1 MSFWDHM
8 KLWEKMLLVL
18 AVGMFLTLLA
28 GCLKLI
34 YNNYRV
40 KKHTKI
46 AEARKSHIESI
57 GGGTDLVK
65 SKQDEIPFGIKAL
78 EAGVEVEGIYIS
90 RPNTPARYTQ
100 SQATLVG
107 SDAASQKSRG
117 QGPPSPRFAH
127 GNGSGSSSP
136 APSMKSG
143 RPMVYQPSPYVQLP
157 PASYAGMS
165 SVRSSA
171 SSLNGTPPI
180 TRHSSTERVQQNH
193 RPYSEN
199 GQDWQGKSIPT
210 IPDADTL
217 AKLEGRQS
225 SGYDYSKSG
234 KRGSSRTPS
243 PPESQ
248 VSPSLPSVD
257 EDGPS
262 EESSRESD
270 SSLERRQHP
279 RYSRPGG
286 LLATYSSPSLPS
298 ALNRPVSET
307 TQGDLSALHSH
318 RLSHAAEVG
327 QLLPRKRQSNNPGSV
342 TPTGEVSQPFYSQAT
357 SDPVYALDISIPK
370 GGLDG
375 LHYPQLPSMDSLP
388 TRKDTPFDSDSNW
401 LPGSEQGEQVL
412 SSSDSSP
419 ERKPI
424 KGKGKNLLKKGKGK
438 DVDLEAQ
445 S

>member
-18 AVGMFLTLLA
+18 AVAMFLTLVA
-28 GCLKLI
+28 ACLKLI
-34 YNNYRV
+34 YNKYRV

-65 SKQDEIPFGIKAL
+65 SKEEDIPFGIKAL

-90 RPNTPARYTQ
+90 RPNTPACYTQ

-117 QGPPSPRFAH
+117 QGPPSPRFIH

-180 TRHSSTERVQQNH
+180 TRHSSTERVSQNH
-193 RPYSEN
+193 RAHSEN

-210 IPDADTL
+210 VPDADTL

-270 SSLERRQHP
+270 SSFERRQHP

-286 LLATYSSPSLPS
+286 FLATYSSPSLPS
-298 ALNRPVSET
+298 ALNRLGSEAT

-327 QLLPRKRQSNNPGSV
+327 QLLPRKRQSSNPGNV
-342 TPTGEVSQPFYSQAT
+342 TPTGEASQLFYSQAA
-357 SDPVYALDISIPK
+357 SDPVYALDIAIPK

-375 LHYPQLPSMDSLP
+375 LHYPQLPSADPLP
-388 TRKDTPFDSDSNW
+388 TRNGTPFDGDSNW
-401 LPGSEQGEQVL
+401 PAPVEQA
-412 SSSDSSP
+412 SSSSCSSP
-419 ERKPI
+419 ERKPV
-424 KGKGKNLLKKGKGK
+424 KGKGKNLLKRGKGE
-438 DVDLEAQ
+438 DVDPEAQ